1 MTRPLLLLSA
11 ALLFSPAL
19 LAQQIQRQLGDFDF
33 KLGTTASRTMA
44 QGLISP
50 SAVGAFHGGLD
61 LSHPSGWYFGQYA
74 PSMGVTPDS
83 TLRLDSYLGYKH
95 HFDSTLGYEM
105 GLIHYSQPNIA
116 DADSY
121 ALYGGISVLGSRFGG
136 ALRDTPQHRTGTLFA
151 DLGQLPLFD
160 VDLTVKMA
168 HHRLGTPFTIGDG
181 SQVSGFSDW
190 SLELSRPW
198 LGLDLNLIYSNSDLG
213 GGSCEAYAGMN
224 TYCQSMLTF
233 KAQRSFF

>member
-1 MTRPLLLLSA
+1 MTRPLLLLGA

-116 DADSY
+116 GADSY

-136 ALRDTPQHRTGTLFA
+136 ALRDTPEHRTGTLFA
-151 DLGQLPLFD
+151 DLGELPLFD

-213 GGSCEAYAGMN
+213 GGGCEAYAGMN
-224 TYCQSMLTF
+224 TYCQGMVTF

>member
-95 HFDSTLGYEM
+95 HFDSTLGYEL

-116 DADSY
+116 GADSY

-136 ALRDTPQHRTGTLFA
+136 ALRDTPEHRTGTLFA

-213 GGSCEAYAGMN
+213 GGGCEAYAGMN
-224 TYCQSMLTF
+224 TYCQGMVTF